1 MRHCTMHT
9 YLETATQT
17 HSGRT
22 IKQTCCY
29 CWHSVPKAINK
40 FHSLTI
46 GISAANSPKQI
57 LFHLQSRYI
66 TALYFTFTSLT
77 SVGFGNVAPN
87 TDAEKIF
94 TICVMLVGC
103 EYIYMITIFSSSA
116 FYSGLFLLHFV
127 CVSLLGVVTKSVD
140 DRFNFGLLALRLRL
154 RSVVCGGCSAH
165 KQKPRPNWTRIAHC
179 DPKTKCGAINFDS
192 NNDIVVLAQFDGV
205 WMIKRSKRG
214 GLQWRRISF
223 ICGTSAL
230 HFHTHTTTESQ
241 YHDIYVISIWFFSHF
256 LLRLFFRC
264 ASSDVRQHLR

>member
-205 WMIKRSKRG
+205 WMISEANGVGFNGVESRSFVAQAR
-214 GLQWRRISF
+214 STF
-223 ICGTSAL
+223 I
-230 HFHTHTTTESQ
+230 HTPQPKANIMLSM
-241 YHDIYVISIWFFSHF
+241 
-256 LLRLFFRC
+256 
-264 ASSDVRQHLR
+264 